1 MAAPGIPGAACLLS
15 PMPLPLPRLFLSAAH
30 KSSGKTTLGIGLC
43 AEFRHRGLAIQPFKK
58 GPDYIDPMW
67 LGRAA
72 GRPCYNLDFNT
83 TTPGEITA
91 LFQDRSRD
99 TDLGLIEGN
108 KGLHD
113 GISLDGSDS
122 NAAVARLLDAPV
134 VLVIDTQGI
143 TRGVAPLLIGYQQF
157 DPEVNIAGV
166 ILNRV
171 AGTRHGEKLRTA
183 VEYYTDI
190 PVLGLVRRTSALHL
204 DERHL
209 GLIPSNEAGSADHL
223 IEEIRRRVAD
233 QVDVDSLFRIAR
245 EAAPM
250 KEAALPSIPRTRLPR
265 LRVGIARDR
274 AFGFYYPDDLE
285 AFERLGAEL
294 VPIDMLND
302 RRLPVDIH
310 ALFIGGGFPET
321 AMEALAANAEM
332 RHSVRSAIEQGLPTY
347 AECGGLMYLARSLT
361 WGERSVEMT
370 GVIPGDVIMGERPV
384 GRGYIRLRETP
395 SHPWPRLDQDA
406 PGSDEIAAHEFH
418 YSRLEN
424 LEAGEGFAYRVLRGH
439 GIDGSHDGIVIHRLL
454 ANYAHLRD
462 TSKYRWIH
470 RFLAFAAHHA
480 NNGAVPVSGNES
492 VNHR

>member
-1 MAAPGIPGAACLLS
+1 
-15 PMPLPLPRLFLSAAH
+15 MPPLPRLFLSAAH

-43 AEFRHRGLAIQPFKK
+43 AEFRHRGLSVQPFKK

-83 TTPGEITA
+83 MTSDEIAA
-91 LFQDRSRD
+91 LFQARAAGA
-99 TDLGLIEGN
+99 DLSLIEGN

-122 NAAVARLLDAPV
+122 NAAVARLLSAPV

-143 TRGVAPLLIGYQQF
+143 TRGVAPLLIGYRQF
-157 DPEVNIAGV
+157 DPEVKIAGV

-171 AGTRHGEKLRTA
+171 AGQRHGEKLRAA
-183 VEYYTDI
+183 VEHYTDI

-223 IEEIRRRVAD
+223 IEEIRRRVTD

-245 EAAPM
+245 QADPLHES
-250 KEAALPSIPRTRLPR
+250 ALPHMPGLPLPR

-294 VPIDMLND
+294 VPVDMLND
-302 RRLPVDIH
+302 RRLPDELD

-332 RHSVRSAIEQGLPTY
+332 RHSVRSAIERGLPTY
-347 AECGGLMYLARSLT
+347 AECGGLMYLARSLR
-361 WGERSVEMT
+361 WGDRRVEMA
-370 GVIPGDVIMGERPV
+370 GVIPGDVVMGERPV
-384 GRGYIRLRETP
+384 GRGYIRLCETAA
-395 SHPWPRLDQDA
+395 HPWPRFDRDTA
-406 PGSDEIAAHEFH
+406 GDREIAAHEFH

-424 LEAGEGFAYRVLRGH
+424 LDIGAGFAYRVLRGH
-439 GIDGSHDGIVIHRLL
+439 GIDGSHDGIVMHRLL

-480 NNGAVPVSGNES
+480 NNGATPVSGIDS
-492 VNHR
+492 VNTGEP